1 MGRIG
6 LVALAL
12 GLAAV
17 PCVHAGALS
26 IHRVEV
32 DEAAGQ
38 MRISGD
44 EFGNDEPSVT
54 LEGIPMV
61 VVSHSPTEIVIT
73 LPPGTTPGTYLLN
86 VWRLD
91 GNREQGVFNVTVGAE
106 GPQGA
111 QGVPGPQGPQGG
123 TATRLSLPAL
133 LLVILAN
140 SSCAQNGKPTASGE
154 IYDMDRS
161 TAAHQRFVFGTRVR
175 VENLENGKSTQVR
188 INDRGPFKK
197 GRIIDLSR
205 SAARDIDMI
214 GPGTARVRLVV
225 LDVP

>member
-106 GPQGA
+106 GPQARRVCRDRKGRKA
-111 QGVPGPQGPQGG
+111 RSARRDCRGSRGPQGRSGRRERRG
-123 TATRLSLPAL
+123 RSGRLDHPDQRARRELR
-133 LLVILAN
+133 
-140 SSCAQNGKPTASGE
+140 
-154 IYDMDRS
+154 DRPE
-161 TAAHQRFVFGTRVR
+161 QRAP
-175 VENLENGKSTQVR
+175 K
-188 INDRGPFKK
+188 DCK
-197 GRIIDLSR
+197 D
-205 SAARDIDMI
+205 
-214 GPGTARVRLVV
+214 
-225 LDVP
+225 